1 MTINY
6 NKHRKII
13 EKSYEDKC
21 TISRYKKGTDPI
33 SKETKLELQIIY
45 ENKPCRISQK
55 ALAINNQSESHNQIQ
70 YETKLFIAPEL
81 EIKQGDEIV
90 VTRVGITRYYQAG
103 EPFIYPSHQEV
114 SIQRRDRA

>member
-6 NKHRKII
+6 NKHRRTI

-33 SKETKLELQIIY
+33 SKETKLELKPVY
-45 ENKPCRISQK
+45 EDKPCRISQRSLG
-55 ALAINNQSESHNQIQ
+55 ANGQTEAHNQIQ

-90 VTRVGITRYYQAG
+90 VSRAGITRYYQAG
-103 EPFIYPSHQEV
+103 EPFVYPSHQEV